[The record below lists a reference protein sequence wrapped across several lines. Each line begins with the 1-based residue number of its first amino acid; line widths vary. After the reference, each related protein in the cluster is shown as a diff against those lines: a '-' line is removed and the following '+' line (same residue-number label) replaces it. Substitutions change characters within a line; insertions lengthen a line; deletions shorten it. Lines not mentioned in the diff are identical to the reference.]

1 MLYYSVFD
9 PFATLEPIISIT
21 DLEKLLLVFAIGEDG
36 DAGKVI
42 LVVGIKFF
50 VVGYFAD
57 MVQPSFLYV
66 FDVLLVFVFF
76 WNFRGVVILT

>member
-66 FDVLLVFVFF
+66 LMCCWFLCFF
-76 WNFRGVVILT
+76 GTSEVW